1 MSSVKKEIVP
11 LLRDFAK
18 EVETQLDSVLG
29 EWRLR
34 VAMSGWVQRSKA
46 TFRSSRRSTCRTA

>member
-18 EVETQLDSVLG
+18 EVETQLESVLG

-34 VAMSGWVQRSKA
+34 VATSVWVQRSKA
-46 TFRSSRRSTCRTA
+46 AFQSSRRSTCRTA

>member
-34 VAMSGWVQRSKA
+34 VATSGWVQRSKA

>member
-1 MSSVKKEIVP
+1 MKKEIVP
-11 LLRDFAK
+11 LLQDFAK

-34 VAMSGWVQRSKA
+34 VATNGWVQRSKA

>member
-1 MSSVKKEIVP
+1 MSSVKTEIVP

-18 EVETQLDSVLG
+18 EVETQLESVLG

-34 VAMSGWVQRSKA
+34 VATSVWVQRSKA
-46 TFRSSRRSTCRTA
+46 AFQSSRRSTCRTA